1 MPSARA
7 RRHVAEL
14 TCKASEYLEPTR
26 VLLNTLIVKGTEEAP
41 REDVNINL
49 IICLGIS
56 SIRGNKVGRG
66 DRYFS
71 MTSVAAFFCGVAAST
86 LQSTFGSTTTKLAQT
101 VNTLF
106 FLSIISSLA
115 SAANSIIAMIWE
127 RSAV

>member
-1 MPSARA
+1 MPTARA
-7 RRHVAEL
+7 QRHVAKL
-14 TCKASEYLEPTR
+14 TCKASKYLEPTR
-26 VLLNTLIVKGTEEAP
+26 VLLDNLLVKGKEEAS
-41 REDVNINL
+41 REHVNTDL

-56 SIRGNKVGRG
+56 SVRENKVGKG

-101 VNTLF
+101 ASTLF

-115 SAANSIIAMIWE
+115 SAANSILAMDWE